1 MSGTAVAKLC
11 RSILEVPVK
20 RTLVAGA
27 IVAIVAGACGG
38 GSDDTADA
46 EAASTTP
53 TRPTTTTTGEAEDAA
68 AAPAIVPGE
77 DADVDAVVEAY
88 MVVFDSSTTM
98 AEKTPYLVDPEGLE
112 DTVTKYTT
120 NGELMGGVSLDPK
133 SVIVNGDTAVVYYDF
148 LFGGN
153 PSYTDLTGDA
163 VKTEEGWQITREMFC
178 GIMTSAR
185 AGCPPG

>member
-1 MSGTAVAKLC
+1 MAKLFG
-11 RSILEVPVK
+11 SILEVPLK
-20 RTLVAGA
+20 RMLAAGA
-27 IVAIVAGACGG
+27 ILALLAGACGE
-38 GSDDTADA
+38 GSDETADA
-46 EAASTTP
+46 EAASTT
-53 TRPTTTTTGEAEDAA
+53 TTLPTTTTSVVAEDAA
-68 AAPAIVPGE
+68 AAPAVVPGE

-133 SVIVNGDTAVVYYDF
+133 SVIVDGDTAVVYYDF

>member
-1 MSGTAVAKLC
+1 MSKLF
-11 RSILEVPVK
+11 RSILEVPLK
-20 RTLVAGA
+20 RMLIAGA
-27 IVAIVAGACGG
+27 TLALLAGACGES
-38 GSDDTADA
+38 SDEAADA
-46 EAASTTP
+46 EGASTT
-53 TRPTTTTTGEAEDAA
+53 TTAPTTTTTVPAEGAVA
-68 AAPAIVPGE
+68 GSAIVPGE
-77 DADVDAVVEAY
+77 DVDVDAVVEAY
-88 MVVFDSSTTM
+88 LVVFDSSTTI

-133 SVIVNGDTAVVYYDF
+133 SVAVEGDTAVVYYDF

-163 VKTEEGWQITREMFC
+163 IRTEAGWQITREMFC